1 MKRQNNNNSR
11 SIRDEIILIFAAVTS
26 LTIAVIVG
34 LNTIFLPRYYRHN
47 KEKVLRS
54 AYDALNYAVGDGSV
68 NSVSFRTKIVQLC
81 SIYNISVVVID
92 ANSNRVEA
100 AGANID
106 SLTQI
111 LIDRVFGNN
120 DEKYTVIESSDDYTI
135 EYGGLS
141 DDGVTYMQMWG
152 ALDSGNLFMV
162 SCVMESM
169 EESAET
175 ANHFL
180 VIAGLI
186 AASVG
191 VFFIFVFAKQLS
203 DPIMNLTRIS
213 ERMAN
218 LDFNVK
224 YSGQDAN
231 EIGILGNSMNVMSE
245 TLEKTITELKTANN
259 ELKRDIEKKEAV
271 DEMRGEFISN
281 VSHELKT
288 PLALLIGYAEGLKE
302 GINDD
307 PEGAKEY
314 TEIILDEA
322 NKMNELVKRL
332 MTLNRIEFGND
343 VVDFSR
349 FNVTELIANYLESV
363 KLLIRQKDAIIDF
376 DDRTPYYVYADDF
389 YVEEA
394 INNYITNALQHLDG
408 RGIIS
413 IGIEKLGSTV
423 RVSVFN
429 TGKHISEEALPH
441 VFEKF
446 FKEDKART
454 REYGGSGIGLS
465 IVKAIVENMG
475 QECGVFNK
483 DDGVEFFITL
493 ESA

>member
-1 MKRQNNNNSR
+1 
-11 SIRDEIILIFAAVTS
+11 
-26 LTIAVIVG
+26 
-34 LNTIFLPRYYRHN
+34 
-47 KEKVLRS
+47 
-54 AYDALNYAVGDGSV
+54 
-68 NSVSFRTKIVQLC
+68 
-81 SIYNISVVVID
+81 
-92 ANSNRVEA
+92 
-100 AGANID
+100 
-106 SLTQI
+106 
-111 LIDRVFGNN
+111 
-120 DEKYTVIESSDDYTI
+120 
-135 EYGGLS
+135 
-141 DDGVTYMQMWG
+141 
-152 ALDSGNLFMV
+152 
-162 SCVMESM
+162 
-169 EESAET
+169 
-175 ANHFL
+175 
-180 VIAGLI
+180 
-186 AASVG
+186 
-191 VFFIFVFAKQLS
+191 
-203 DPIMNLTRIS
+203 
-213 ERMAN
+213 
-218 LDFNVK
+218 
-224 YSGQDAN
+224 
-231 EIGILGNSMNVMSE
+231 
-245 TLEKTITELKTANN
+245 
-259 ELKRDIEKKEAV
+259 
-271 DEMRGEFISN
+271 
-281 VSHELKT
+281 
-288 PLALLIGYAEGLKE
+288 
-302 GINDD
+302 
-307 PEGAKEY
+307 
-314 TEIILDEA
+314 
-322 NKMNELVKRL
+322 MNELVKRL